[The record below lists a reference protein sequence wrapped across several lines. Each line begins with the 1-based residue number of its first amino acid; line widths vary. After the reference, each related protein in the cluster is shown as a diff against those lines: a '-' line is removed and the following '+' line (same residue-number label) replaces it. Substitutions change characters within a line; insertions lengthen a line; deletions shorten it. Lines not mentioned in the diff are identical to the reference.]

1 MKGWQYIL
9 TGMGI
14 AIAVLIGFLIGQK
27 HPQKLPVEPIK
38 EKADTTSIT
47 YTKTFTKPVFVEKT
61 KLIHIR
67 VPVPVPVTDTL
78 WKHDTLYVYLER
90 EQIQWQDSL
99 CRVYASGIN
108 PQVDSVTHFVQ
119 ETIITREI
127 SVPVKVKSR
136 WGLGI
141 QVGYGAGVNG
151 KQVYMTPYVGVGIS
165 YNILSW

>member
-9 TGMGI
+9 TGVGI
-14 AIAVLIGFLIGQK
+14 AVAVLIGFLIGQQ
-27 HPQKLPVEPIK
+27 HPQKSPVEPIE
-38 EKADTTSIT
+38 EKVDTLLILDTIT
-47 YTKTFTKPVFVEKT
+47 LTKPVFVEKIQ
-61 KLIHIR
+61 LDS
-67 VPVPVPVTDTL
+67 VYMPVTDTL

-119 ETIITREI
+119 ETIINREI

-141 QVGYGAGVNG
+141 QVGYGAGING
-151 KQVYMTPYVGVGIS
+151 KQVYLTPYVGVGIS

>member
-9 TGMGI
+9 TGVGI
-14 AIAVLIGFLIGQK
+14 AVAVLIGFLIGQK
-27 HPQKLPVEPIK
+27 HPQKSPVEPIK
-38 EKADTTSIT
+38 EKVDTLLIFDTIT
-47 YTKTFTKPVFVEKT
+47 LTKPVFVEKIQ
-61 KLIHIR
+61 LDS
-67 VPVPVPVTDTL
+67 VYMPVTDTL

-108 PQVDSVTHFVQ
+108 PQVDSVTHFLQ
-119 ETIITREI
+119 ETIINREI

-141 QVGYGAGVNG
+141 QVGYGAGING
-151 KQVYMTPYVGVGIS
+151 KQVYLTPYVGVGIS

>member
-9 TGMGI
+9 TGVGI
-14 AIAVLIGFLIGQK
+14 AVAVLIGFLIGQQ
-27 HPQKLPVEPIK
+27 HPQKSPVEPIK
-38 EKADTTSIT
+38 EKVDTLLIFDTIT
-47 YTKTFTKPVFVEKT
+47 LTKPVFVEKIQ
-61 KLIHIR
+61 LDS
-67 VPVPVPVTDTL
+67 VYMPVTDTL

-151 KQVYMTPYVGVGIS
+151 KQVYLTPYVGVGIS

>member
-9 TGMGI
+9 TGVEI
-14 AIAVLIGFLIGQK
+14 AVAVLIGFLIGQK
-27 HPQKLPVEPIK
+27 HPQKSPVEPIK
-38 EKADTTSIT
+38 EKVDTLLIFDTIT
-47 YTKTFTKPVFVEKT
+47 LTKPVFVEKIQ
-61 KLIHIR
+61 LDS
-67 VPVPVPVTDTL
+67 VYMPVTDTL
-78 WKHDTLYVYLER
+78 WKHDTLFVYLER

-99 CRVYASGIN
+99 CRVYASGIS

-151 KQVYMTPYVGVGIS
+151 KQVYLTPYVGVGIS

>member
-1 MKGWQYIL
+1 MRGWQYIL
-9 TGMGI
+9 TGVGI
-14 AIAVLIGFLIGQK
+14 AVAVLIGFLIGQK
-27 HPQKLPVEPIK
+27 HPQKSPVEPIK
-38 EKADTTSIT
+38 EKVDTLLIFDTIT
-47 YTKTFTKPVFVEKT
+47 LTKPVFVEKIQ
-61 KLIHIR
+61 LDS
-67 VPVPVPVTDTL
+67 VYMPVNDTL

-119 ETIITREI
+119 ETIVNREI
-127 SVPVKVKSR
+127 SVPIKVKSR

-141 QVGYGAGVNG
+141 QVGYGAGING
-151 KQVYMTPYVGVGIS
+151 KQVYLTPYVGVGIS

>member
-1 MKGWQYIL
+1 MRGWQYIL
-9 TGMGI
+9 TGVGI
-14 AIAVLIGFLIGQK
+14 AVAVLIGFLIGQK
-27 HPQKLPVEPIK
+27 HPQKSPVEPIK
-38 EKADTTSIT
+38 EKVDTLLIFDTVT
-47 YTKTFTKPVFVEKT
+47 LTKPVFVEKIQ
-61 KLIHIR
+61 LDS
-67 VPVPVPVTDTL
+67 VYMPVTDTL

-136 WGLGI
+136 WGLGV
-141 QVGYGAGVNG
+141 QVGYGAGTNG
-151 KQVYMTPYVGVGIS
+151 KQVYLTPYVGVGIS

>member
-9 TGMGI
+9 TGVGI
-14 AIAVLIGFLIGQK
+14 AVAVLIGFLIGQQ
-27 HPQKLPVEPIK
+27 HPQKSPVEPIK
-38 EKADTTSIT
+38 EKVDTLLIFDTIT
-47 YTKTFTKPVFVEKT
+47 LTKPVFMEKIQ
-61 KLIHIR
+61 LDS
-67 VPVPVPVTDTL
+67 VYMPVTDTL

-119 ETIITREI
+119 ETIITKEI

-151 KQVYMTPYVGVGIS
+151 KQVYLTPYVGVGIS

>member
-9 TGMGI
+9 TGVGI
-14 AIAVLIGFLIGQK
+14 AVAVLIGFLIGQQ
-27 HPQKLPVEPIK
+27 HPQKSPVEPIK
-38 EKADTTSIT
+38 EKVDTLLIFDTIT
-47 YTKTFTKPVFVEKT
+47 LTKPVFVEKIQ
-61 KLIHIR
+61 LDS
-67 VPVPVPVTDTL
+67 VYMPVTDTL
-78 WKHDTLYVYLER
+78 WKHDTLFVYLER

-119 ETIITREI
+119 ETIVNREI

-151 KQVYMTPYVGVGIS
+151 KQVYLTPYVGVGIS

>member
-9 TGMGI
+9 TGVGI
-14 AIAVLIGFLIGQK
+14 AVAVLIGFLIGQK
-27 HPQKLPVEPIK
+27 HPQKSPVEPIK
-38 EKADTTSIT
+38 EKVDTLLIFDTIT
-47 YTKTFTKPVFVEKT
+47 LTKPVFVEKIQ
-61 KLIHIR
+61 LDS
-67 VPVPVPVTDTL
+67 VYMPVTDTL

-119 ETIITREI
+119 ETIVNREI

-136 WGLGI
+136 WGVGI
-141 QVGYGAGVNG
+141 QVGYGAGING
-151 KQVYMTPYVGVGIS
+151 KQVYLTPFVGVGIS

>member
-9 TGMGI
+9 AGVGI
-14 AIAVLIGFLIGQK
+14 AVAVLIGFLIGQK
-27 HPQKLPVEPIK
+27 HPQKSPVEPIK
-38 EKADTTSIT
+38 EKVDTLLIFDTIT
-47 YTKTFTKPVFVEKT
+47 LTKPVFVEKIQ
-61 KLIHIR
+61 LDS
-67 VPVPVPVTDTL
+67 VYMPVTDTL

-119 ETIITREI
+119 ETIVNREI

-151 KQVYMTPYVGVGIS
+151 KQVYLTPYVGVGIS

>member
-9 TGMGI
+9 TGVGI
-14 AIAVLIGFLIGQK
+14 AVAVLIGFLIGQR

-38 EKADTTSIT
+38 EKVDTLLIFDTIT
-47 YTKTFTKPVFVEKT
+47 LTKPVFVEKIQ
-61 KLIHIR
+61 LDS
-67 VPVPVPVTDTL
+67 VYMPVTDTL

-108 PQVDSVTHFVQ
+108 PQVDSVTHFVH

-151 KQVYMTPYVGVGIS
+151 KQVYLTPYVGVGIS

>member
-9 TGMGI
+9 TGVGI
-14 AIAVLIGFLIGQK
+14 AVAVLIGFLIGQK
-27 HPQKLPVEPIK
+27 HPQKSPVEPIK
-38 EKADTTSIT
+38 EKVDTLLIFDTLT
-47 YTKTFTKPVFVEKT
+47 LTKPVFVEKIQ
-61 KLIHIR
+61 LDS
-67 VPVPVPVTDTL
+67 VYMPVTDTL

-108 PQVDSVTHFVQ
+108 PQVDSVTHFLQ
-119 ETIITREI
+119 ETIINREI

-141 QVGYGAGVNG
+141 QVGYGAGING
-151 KQVYMTPYVGVGIS
+151 KQVYLTPYVGVGIS

>member
-9 TGMGI
+9 TGVGI
-14 AIAVLIGFLIGQK
+14 AVAVLIGFLIGQQ
-27 HPQKLPVEPIK
+27 HPQKSPVEPIK
-38 EKADTTSIT
+38 EKVDTLLIFDTIT
-47 YTKTFTKPVFVEKT
+47 LTKPVFVEKIQ
-61 KLIHIR
+61 LDS
-67 VPVPVPVTDTL
+67 VYMPVTDTL

-119 ETIITREI
+119 ETIVTREI

-151 KQVYMTPYVGVGIS
+151 KQVYLTPYVGMGIS

>member
-9 TGMGI
+9 TGVGI

-27 HPQKLPVEPIK
+27 HPQKSPVEPIK
-38 EKADTTSIT
+38 EKVDTLLIFDTIT
-47 YTKTFTKPVFVEKT
+47 LTKPVFVEKIQ
-61 KLIHIR
+61 LDS
-67 VPVPVPVTDTL
+67 VYMPVTDTL
-78 WKHDTLYVYLER
+78 WKHDTLYVYLVR

-127 SVPVKVKSR
+127 PVPVKVKSR

-151 KQVYMTPYVGVGIS
+151 KQVYLTPYVGVGIS

>member
-9 TGMGI
+9 TGVGI
-14 AIAVLIGFLIGQK
+14 AVAVLIGFLIGQK
-27 HPQKLPVEPIK
+27 HPQKSPVEPIK
-38 EKADTTSIT
+38 EKVDTLLIFDTIT
-47 YTKTFTKPVFVEKT
+47 LTKPVFVEKIQ
-61 KLIHIR
+61 LDS
-67 VPVPVPVTDTL
+67 VYMPVTDTL
-78 WKHDTLYVYLER
+78 WKHDTLYVYLVR

-151 KQVYMTPYVGVGIS
+151 KQVYLTPYVGVGIS

>member
-9 TGMGI
+9 AGVGI
-14 AIAVLIGFLIGQK
+14 AVAVLIGFLIGQK
-27 HPQKLPVEPIK
+27 HPQKSPVEPIK
-38 EKADTTSIT
+38 EKVDTLLIFDTIT
-47 YTKTFTKPVFVEKT
+47 LTKPVFVEKIQ
-61 KLIHIR
+61 LDS
-67 VPVPVPVTDTL
+67 VYMPVTDTL

-141 QVGYGAGVNG
+141 QVGYGAGING
-151 KQVYMTPYVGVGIS
+151 KQVYLTPYVGVGIS

>member
-9 TGMGI
+9 TGVGI
-14 AIAVLIGFLIGQK
+14 AVAVLIGFLIGQK
-27 HPQKLPVEPIK
+27 HPQKSPVEPIK
-38 EKADTTSIT
+38 EKVDTLLIFDTIT
-47 YTKTFTKPVFVEKT
+47 LTKPVFVEKIQ
-61 KLIHIR
+61 LDS
-67 VPVPVPVTDTL
+67 VYMPVTDTL

-119 ETIITREI
+119 ETIVNREI

-141 QVGYGAGVNG
+141 NVGYGAGVNG
-151 KQVYMTPYVGVGIS
+151 KQVYLTPYVGVGIS

>member
-1 MKGWQYIL
+1 MRGWQYIL
-9 TGMGI
+9 TGVGI
-14 AIAVLIGFLIGQK
+14 AVAVLIGFLIGQQ
-27 HPQKLPVEPIK
+27 HPQKSPVEPIK
-38 EKADTTSIT
+38 EKVDTLLIFDTIT
-47 YTKTFTKPVFVEKT
+47 LTKPVFVEKIQ
-61 KLIHIR
+61 LDS
-67 VPVPVPVTDTL
+67 VYMPVTDTL

-141 QVGYGAGVNG
+141 QVGYGAGING
-151 KQVYMTPYVGVGIS
+151 KQVYLTPYVGVGIS

>member
-9 TGMGI
+9 TGVGI
-14 AIAVLIGFLIGQK
+14 AVAVLIGFLIGQK

-38 EKADTTSIT
+38 EKVDTLLIFDTIT
-47 YTKTFTKPVFVEKT
+47 LTKPVFVEKIQ
-61 KLIHIR
+61 LDS
-67 VPVPVPVTDTL
+67 VYMPASDTL

-119 ETIITREI
+119 ETIVNREI
-127 SVPVKVKSR
+127 SVPVKVKFR

-141 QVGYGAGVNG
+141 QVGYGAGING
-151 KQVYMTPYVGVGIS
+151 KQVYLTPYVGVGIS

>member
-1 MKGWQYIL
+1 MKGWQHIL
-9 TGMGI
+9 AGVGI
-14 AIAVLIGFLIGQK
+14 AVAVLIGFLIGQK
-27 HPQKLPVEPIK
+27 HPQKSPVEPIK
-38 EKADTTSIT
+38 EKVDTLLIFDTIT
-47 YTKTFTKPVFVEKT
+47 LTKPVFVEKIQ
-61 KLIHIR
+61 LDS
-67 VPVPVPVTDTL
+67 VYMPVTDTL

-127 SVPVKVKSR
+127 PVPVKVKSR

-151 KQVYMTPYVGVGIS
+151 KQVYLTPYVGVGIS

>member
-9 TGMGI
+9 TGVGI
-14 AIAVLIGFLIGQK
+14 AVAVLIGFLIGQK
-27 HPQKLPVEPIK
+27 HPQKLPVEPIE
-38 EKADTTSIT
+38 EKVDTLLIFDTIT
-47 YTKTFTKPVFVEKT
+47 LTKPVFVEKIQ
-61 KLIHIR
+61 LDS
-67 VPVPVPVTDTL
+67 VYMPVTDTL

-151 KQVYMTPYVGVGIS
+151 KQVYLTPYVGVGIS

>member
-1 MKGWQYIL
+1 MRGWQYIL
-9 TGMGI
+9 TGVGI
-14 AIAVLIGFLIGQK
+14 AVAVLIGFLIGQK
-27 HPQKLPVEPIK
+27 HPQKSPVEPIK
-38 EKADTTSIT
+38 EKVDTLLIFDTIT
-47 YTKTFTKPVFVEKT
+47 LTKPVFVEKIQ
-61 KLIHIR
+61 LDS
-67 VPVPVPVTDTL
+67 VYMPVTDTL

-108 PQVDSVTHFVQ
+108 PQVDSVTHFMQ
-119 ETIITREI
+119 ETIVNREI

-151 KQVYMTPYVGVGIS
+151 KQVYLTPYVGVGIS

>member
-9 TGMGI
+9 TGVGI
-14 AIAVLIGFLIGQK
+14 AVAVLIGVLIGQK
-27 HPQKLPVEPIK
+27 HPQKSPVEPIK
-38 EKADTTSIT
+38 EKVDTLLIFDTIT
-47 YTKTFTKPVFVEKT
+47 LTKPVFVEKIQ
-61 KLIHIR
+61 LDS
-67 VPVPVPVTDTL
+67 VYMPVTDTL

-119 ETIITREI
+119 ETIITSEI

-151 KQVYMTPYVGVGIS
+151 KQVYLTPYVGVGIS

>member
-9 TGMGI
+9 AGVGI
-14 AIAVLIGFLIGQK
+14 AVAVLIGFLIGQQ
-27 HPQKLPVEPIK
+27 HPQKSPVEPIK
-38 EKADTTSIT
+38 EKVDTLLIFDTIT
-47 YTKTFTKPVFVEKT
+47 LTKPVFVEKIQLDSVYT
-61 KLIHIR
+61 
-67 VPVPVPVTDTL
+67 PVTDTL

-151 KQVYMTPYVGVGIS
+151 KQVYLTTYVGVGIS

>member
-9 TGMGI
+9 TGVGI
-14 AIAVLIGFLIGQK
+14 AVAVLIGFLIGQK

-38 EKADTTSIT
+38 EKVDTLLIFDTIT
-47 YTKTFTKPVFVEKT
+47 LTKPVFVEKIQ
-61 KLIHIR
+61 LDS
-67 VPVPVPVTDTL
+67 VYMPVNDTL

-119 ETIITREI
+119 ETIVNREI
-127 SVPVKVKSR
+127 SVPVKVKPR

-151 KQVYMTPYVGVGIS
+151 KHVYLTPYVGVGIS

>member
-9 TGMGI
+9 TGVGI
-14 AIAVLIGFLIGQK
+14 AVAVLIGVLIGQQ
-27 HPQKLPVEPIK
+27 HPQKSLVEPIK
-38 EKADTTSIT
+38 EKVDTLLIFDTIT
-47 YTKTFTKPVFVEKT
+47 LTKPVFVEKIQ
-61 KLIHIR
+61 LDS
-67 VPVPVPVTDTL
+67 VYMPVTDTL

-151 KQVYMTPYVGVGIS
+151 KQVYLTPYVGVGIS

>member
-9 TGMGI
+9 TGVGI
-14 AIAVLIGFLIGQK
+14 AVAILIGVLIGQK
-27 HPQKLPVEPIK
+27 HPQKSPVEPIK
-38 EKADTTSIT
+38 EKVDTLLIFDTIT
-47 YTKTFTKPVFVEKT
+47 LTKPVFVEKIQ
-61 KLIHIR
+61 LDS
-67 VPVPVPVTDTL
+67 VYMPVTDTL

-151 KQVYMTPYVGVGIS
+151 KQVYLTPYVGVGIS

>member
-9 TGMGI
+9 TGVGI
-14 AIAVLIGFLIGQK
+14 AVAVLIGFLIGQK
-27 HPQKLPVEPIK
+27 YPQKSPVEPIK
-38 EKADTTSIT
+38 EKVDTLLVFDTIT
-47 YTKTFTKPVFVEKT
+47 LTKPVFVEKIQ
-61 KLIHIR
+61 LDS
-67 VPVPVPVTDTL
+67 VYMPVTDTL

-119 ETIITREI
+119 ETIINREI

-151 KQVYMTPYVGVGIS
+151 KQVYLTPYVGVGIS

>member
-9 TGMGI
+9 TGVGI
-14 AIAVLIGFLIGQK
+14 AVAVLIGVLIGQK
-27 HPQKLPVEPIK
+27 HPQKSPVEPIK
-38 EKADTTSIT
+38 EKVDTLLIFDTIT
-47 YTKTFTKPVFVEKT
+47 LTKPVFVEKIQ
-61 KLIHIR
+61 LDS
-67 VPVPVPVTDTL
+67 VYMPVTDTL

-119 ETIITREI
+119 EAIINREI

-141 QVGYGAGVNG
+141 QVGYGAGING

>member
-9 TGMGI
+9 TGVGI
-14 AIAVLIGFLIGQK
+14 AVAVLIGVLIGQK
-27 HPQKLPVEPIK
+27 HPQKSPLEPIK
-38 EKADTTSIT
+38 EKVDTLLIFDTIT
-47 YTKTFTKPVFVEKT
+47 LTKPVFVEKIQ
-61 KLIHIR
+61 LDS
-67 VPVPVPVTDTL
+67 VYMPVTDTL

-127 SVPVKVKSR
+127 PVPVKVKSR

-151 KQVYMTPYVGVGIS
+151 KQVYLTPYVGVGIS

>member
-9 TGMGI
+9 TGVGI
-14 AIAVLIGFLIGQK
+14 AVAVLIGFLIGQQ
-27 HPQKLPVEPIK
+27 HPQKSPVEPIK
-38 EKADTTSIT
+38 EKVDTLLIFDTIT
-47 YTKTFTKPVFVEKT
+47 LTKPIFVEKIQ
-61 KLIHIR
+61 LDS
-67 VPVPVPVTDTL
+67 VYMPVTDTL
-78 WKHDTLYVYLER
+78 WKHDTLFVYLER

-141 QVGYGAGVNG
+141 QVGYGAGING
-151 KQVYMTPYVGVGIS
+151 KQVYLTPYVGVGIS

>member
-9 TGMGI
+9 TGVGI
-14 AIAVLIGFLIGQK
+14 AVAVLIGVLIGQK
-27 HPQKLPVEPIK
+27 HPQKSPVEPIK
-38 EKADTTSIT
+38 EKVDTLLIFDTIT
-47 YTKTFTKPVFVEKT
+47 LTKPVFVEKIQ
-61 KLIHIR
+61 LDS
-67 VPVPVPVTDTL
+67 VYMPVTDTL

-141 QVGYGAGVNG
+141 QVGYGAGING

>member
-9 TGMGI
+9 TGVGI
-14 AIAVLIGFLIGQK
+14 AVAVLIGFLIGQQ
-27 HPQKLPVEPIK
+27 HPQKSPVEPIK
-38 EKADTTSIT
+38 EKVDTLLIFDTIT
-47 YTKTFTKPVFVEKT
+47 LTKPIFVEKIQ
-61 KLIHIR
+61 LDS
-67 VPVPVPVTDTL
+67 VYMPVTDTL
-78 WKHDTLYVYLER
+78 WKHDTLFVYLER

-119 ETIITREI
+119 ETIVNREI

-141 QVGYGAGVNG
+141 NVGYGAGVNG
-151 KQVYMTPYVGVGIS
+151 KQVYLTPYVGVGIS

>member
-9 TGMGI
+9 AGVGI
-14 AIAVLIGFLIGQK
+14 AVAVLIGFLIGQQ
-27 HPQKLPVEPIK
+27 HPQKSPVEPIK
-38 EKADTTSIT
+38 EKVDTLLIFDTIT
-47 YTKTFTKPVFVEKT
+47 LTKPVFVEKIQ
-61 KLIHIR
+61 LDS
-67 VPVPVPVTDTL
+67 VYMPVTDTL
-78 WKHDTLYVYLER
+78 WKHDTLFVYLER

-127 SVPVKVKSR
+127 PVPVKVKSR

-141 QVGYGAGVNG
+141 QVGYGAGING
-151 KQVYMTPYVGVGIS
+151 KQVYLTPYVGVGIS

>member
-9 TGMGI
+9 TGVGI
-14 AIAVLIGFLIGQK
+14 AVAVLIGFLIGQK
-27 HPQKLPVEPIK
+27 HPQKSPVEPIK
-38 EKADTTSIT
+38 EKVDTLLIFDTIT
-47 YTKTFTKPVFVEKT
+47 LTKPVFVEKIQ
-61 KLIHIR
+61 LDS
-67 VPVPVPVTDTL
+67 VYMPVTDTL

-141 QVGYGAGVNG
+141 QVGYGAGVNR
-151 KQVYMTPYVGVGIS
+151 KQVYLTPYVGVGIS

>member
-9 TGMGI
+9 TGVGI
-14 AIAVLIGFLIGQK
+14 AVAVLIGFLIGQQ
-27 HPQKLPVEPIK
+27 HPQKSPVEPIK
-38 EKADTTSIT
+38 EKVDTLLIFDTIT
-47 YTKTFTKPVFVEKT
+47 LTKPVFVEKIQ
-61 KLIHIR
+61 LDS
-67 VPVPVPVTDTL
+67 VYMPVTDTL

-119 ETIITREI
+119 ETIVNREI
-127 SVPVKVKSR
+127 PVPVKVKSR

>member
-9 TGMGI
+9 TGVGI
-14 AIAVLIGFLIGQK
+14 AVAVLIGFLIGQQ
-27 HPQKLPVEPIK
+27 HPQKSPAEPIK
-38 EKADTTSIT
+38 EKVDTLLIFDTIT
-47 YTKTFTKPVFVEKT
+47 LTKPVFVEKIQ
-61 KLIHIR
+61 LDS
-67 VPVPVPVTDTL
+67 VYMPVTDTL

-119 ETIITREI
+119 ETIVNREI

-141 QVGYGAGVNG
+141 NVGYGAGVNG
-151 KQVYMTPYVGVGIS
+151 KQVYLTPYVGVGIS